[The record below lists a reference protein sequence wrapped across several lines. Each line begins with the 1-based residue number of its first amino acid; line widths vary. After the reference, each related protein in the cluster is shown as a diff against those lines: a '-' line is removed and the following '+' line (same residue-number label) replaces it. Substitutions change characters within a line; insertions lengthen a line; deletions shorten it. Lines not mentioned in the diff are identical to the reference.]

1 MAKFAEVPQ
10 QQRATKDGAKN
21 AQFDWT
27 KGPAPAWRFSWEKWF
42 ARYQQE
48 ILIPRKKC
56 NVRQASQ
63 PTSWCQ
69 ERSKRGE
76 LAYSN
81 TVSRNPIIQIIQ
93 SVCHYDMRHTQSKLL
108 NLPSNL
114 LSEPCKYCLSVLLHL
129 MKLQF
134 LQKLWLLYSK
144 FFANSLR
151 FQRFSSSCEHLLSQS
166 RIKLDFQETHPP
178 TKKISKRSF
187 LSYIQKFPLRPCHH
201 SLLSQTCS

>member
-1 MAKFAEVPQ
+1 MYPPSS
-10 QQRATKDGAKN
+10 TKN
-21 AQFDWT
+21 AKVCWSSATATRD
-27 KGPAPAWRFSWEKWF
+27 
-42 ARYQQE
+42 QE
-48 ILIPRKKC
+48 RGQECSVWLDQGTCPSLEIFMGEMVCKITTRDLHPPKKMQ
-56 NVRQASQ
+56 QASQ

-76 LAYSN
+76 LAY
-81 TVSRNPIIQIIQ
+81 RIQDQIIQIIQ
-93 SVCHYDMRHTQSKLL
+93 SACHYDMRHTQSKLL

-151 FQRFSSSCEHLLSQS
+151 FQRFSSSCEYY
-166 RIKLDFQETHPP
+166 IKSKSNKIRRPRNTS
-178 TKKISKRSF
+178 TKKKN
-187 LSYIQKFPLRPCHH
+187 L
-201 SLLSQTCS
+201 